1 MNNFII
7 HCDFNFIYYFILTIN
22 IYQQRVLKLIRL
34 VEKII
39 SPGCNNTHGRYN
51 LADIQ
56 TIYSTLDALT
66 RYQPYL
72 TLEAVVGPLG
82 ALYFL
87 FKISS
92 LFLFIAEC

>member
-72 TLEAVVGPLG
+72 TLEAVVGPFKTS
-82 ALYFL
+82 YFL
-87 FKISS
+87 LEMSGF
-92 LFLFIAEC
+92 FINAECQ